1 MNESKKGVIQKVWQN
16 EKKNSDQTFVWI
28 LWSKLS
34 SKFLISSFIWV
45 EQIQCTQ
52 RLIISRQFSCVCVW
66 SNQFIV
72 SMNKTNSINLCAIK
86 ILPLQDT
93 SSRHQFLKFFKGKY
107 FSRGSLNIFEIWCF
121 EKYWRTGPKKK
132 KKKKIQQKKTSSLL
146 FTAFANIKKISVEIR
161 EIWWWSYSIAK
172 IAMRKSE
179 LFYNHYYHYYRCYHK
194 YWDLF
199 LGFMAK
205 LWVSCNSPI

>member
-52 RLIISRQFSCVCVW
+52 RLIISRQFSYVCVW

-121 EKYWRTGPKKK
+121 EKYWRTWPQKKK
-132 KKKKIQQKKTSSLL
+132 KKKKKYNRKKHLPFYL
-146 FTAFANIKKISVEIR
+146 PFLQILRKYP
-161 EIWWWSYSIAK
+161 W
-172 IAMRKSE
+172 KSE
-179 LFYNHYYHYYRCYHK
+179 KFDDGLIPS
-194 YWDLF
+194 L
-199 LGFMAK
+199 K
-205 LWVSCNSPI
+205 LQWGKANFFIIIIIIIIAVIINIETYF